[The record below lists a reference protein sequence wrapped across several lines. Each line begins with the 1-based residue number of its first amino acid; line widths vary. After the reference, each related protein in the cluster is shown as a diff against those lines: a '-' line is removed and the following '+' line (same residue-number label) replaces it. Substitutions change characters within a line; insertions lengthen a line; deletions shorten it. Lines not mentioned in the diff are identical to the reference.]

1 MSDRIYY
8 SKEAEQYANTERLVL
23 AVLVL
28 ITGLGIG
35 TVLALLFAP
44 QEGRETRK
52 HIADG
57 AEHILDNSRA
67 TGNKV
72 VENVVD
78 SVGKIRRTVEDR
90 VGA

>member
-23 AVLVL
+23 AVMVL

-44 QEGRETRK
+44 QEGRTTRK
-52 HIADG
+52 HIANG
-57 AEHILDNSRA
+57 AETVLDNGLT
-67 TGNKV
+67 TGSKV
-72 VENVVD
+72 VENVLD
-78 SVGKIRRTVEDR
+78 GVGKIRRTVEDR
-90 VGA
+90 IGA

>member
-8 SKEAEQYANTERLVL
+8 SKEAEHYAQSERLVL
-23 AVLVL
+23 AVMVL

-52 HIADG
+52 NIEHG
-57 AEHILDNSRA
+57 AENVLDKGRTA
-67 TGNKV
+67 GGKV
-72 VENVVD
+72 VENVLD
-78 SVGKIRRTVEDR
+78 GVGKIRRTVEDH